1 MKIKTLI
8 RTWSGNLMHCY
19 DTDGP
24 EVELDEGDI
33 LFVEACTG
41 SWVPDEHLTAYIYFK
56 SDRKTLTVRYLD
68 LKAVS
73 EVLAQQVKE
82 SHKRKIE
89 APDPCR
95 GSCT

>member
-1 MKIKTLI
+1 M
-8 RTWSGNLMHCY
+8 
-19 DTDGP
+19 
-24 EVELDEGDI
+24 
-33 LFVEACTG
+33 
-41 SWVPDEHLTAYIYFK
+41 PDEHLTAYIYFK
-56 SDRKTLTVRYLD
+56 SDRKPLTVRYLN
-68 LKAVS
+68 LNAVS

>member
-1 MKIKTLI
+1 MLF
-8 RTWSGNLMHCY
+8 RS
-19 DTDGP
+19 P

-33 LFVEACTG
+33 IFVEACTG

-82 SHKRKIE
+82 SHKRKID
-89 APDPCR
+89 ATDPCR

>member
-19 DTDGP
+19 DTEGP

-41 SWVPDEHLTAYIYFK
+41 RLIPDEHLTAYIYFK

-82 SHKRKIE
+82 SPKRKID
-89 APDPCR
+89 AKDPCR

>member
-8 RTWSGNLMHCY
+8 RTWSENLLYCH
-19 DTDGP
+19 DKEGP
-24 EVELDEGDI
+24 EVEFDEVDI
-33 LFVEACTG
+33 LFVEACTS

-56 SDRKTLTVRYLD
+56 SDRNTLTVRYLD

-73 EVLAQQVKE
+73 EALAQQVKE

-89 APDPCR
+89 APDPCLC
-95 GSCT
+95 SCT

>member
-8 RTWSGNLMHCY
+8 RTWSGNLLHCH
-19 DTDGP
+19 DTEGP

-41 SWVPDEHLTAYIYFK
+41 RSIPDEHLTAYIYFK

-82 SHKRKIE
+82 SHKRKID
-89 APDPCR
+89 ATDPCR